1 MITIDMKEVL
11 KSGEI
16 DALLMDIYLDE
27 TKLAYQKERYA
38 AALEKFEKLYGVAEV
53 SIYSTSGTIKK

>member
-16 DALLMDIYLDE
+16 DAILMDIYLDE

-38 AALEKFEKLYGVAEV
+38 AALEKFEKLYGVA
-53 SIYSTSGTIKK
+53 

>member
-1 MITIDMKEVL
+1 MITIGMKEVL

-27 TKLAYQKERYA
+27 TKLAYQRERFYC
-38 AALEKFEKLYGVAEV
+38 
-53 SIYSTSGTIKK
+53 ICD